1 MRTHGTVALAARQ
14 AAGSLPSAGARW
26 QRRGM
31 ANIPADLSYTKD
43 HEWVRV
49 KDDQATVGITDHA
62 QRQLGDIVYAELPK
76 QGERFEAG
84 DAFGSLESV
93 KAVTE
98 VYVPLTGTVLA
109 VNDTVNDAPEQ
120 INDEPYGGGWLAV
133 LRLTRPGELDGLL
146 DAKGYEAYLQEE
158 TAG

>member
-1 MRTHGTVALAARQ
+1 
-14 AAGSLPSAGARW
+14 
-26 QRRGM
+26 M

-49 KDDQATVGITDHA
+49 RGDQVTVGITDHA

-98 VYVPLTGTVLA
+98 VYVPLTGTVLV
-109 VNDTVNDAPEQ
+109 VNETVNDAPEQ
-120 INDEPYGGGWLAV
+120 INDEPYGAGWLIV
-133 LRLTRPGELDGLL
+133 LRLSRPAELDALL
-146 DAKGYEAYLQEE
+146 NAKGYESYLQEE
-158 TAG
+158 RA

>member
-1 MRTHGTVALAARQ
+1 
-14 AAGSLPSAGARW
+14 
-26 QRRGM
+26 M
-31 ANIPADLSYTKD
+31 ANIPADLSYTRD
-43 HEWVRV
+43 HEWVRIRG
-49 KDDQATVGITDHA
+49 DQVTVGITAHA

-120 INDEPYGGGWLAV
+120 INDEPYGSGWLIV
-133 LRLTRPGELDGLL
+133 LRLTRPAELDGLL
-146 DAKGYEAYLQEE
+146 DAKGYENHLKEE
-158 TAG
+158 SAG

>member
-1 MRTHGTVALAARQ
+1 
-14 AAGSLPSAGARW
+14 
-26 QRRGM
+26 M

-49 KDDQATVGITDHA
+49 RDDQVTVGITHHA

-98 VYVPLTGTVLA
+98 VYAPLTGTVLA

-120 INDEPYGGGWLAV
+120 INDDPYGDGWLII
-133 LRLTRPGELDGLL
+133 LRLSRPAELDALL
-146 DAKGYEAYLQEE
+146 DAKTYGSYLQEE
-158 TAG
+158 SA

>member
-1 MRTHGTVALAARQ
+1 
-14 AAGSLPSAGARW
+14 
-26 QRRGM
+26 M

-49 KDDQATVGITDHA
+49 RGDQVTVGITDHA

-98 VYVPLTGTVLA
+98 VYVPLTGTVLV
-109 VNDTVNDAPEQ
+109 VNETVNDAPEQ
-120 INDEPYGGGWLAV
+120 INDEPYGAGWLIV
-133 LRLTRPGELDGLL
+133 LRLSRPAELDGLM
-146 DAKGYEAYLQEE
+146 DAKGYESYLQEG
-158 TAG
+158 TQS

>member
-1 MRTHGTVALAARQ
+1 
-14 AAGSLPSAGARW
+14 
-26 QRRGM
+26 M

-49 KDDQATVGITDHA
+49 RGDQVTVGITDHA

-98 VYVPLTGTVLA
+98 VYVPLTGTVLV

-120 INDEPYGGGWLAV
+120 INDEPYGAGWLIV
-133 LRLTRPGELDGLL
+133 LRLSRPAELDALM
-146 DAKGYEAYLQEE
+146 DAKGYESYLQEGTE
-158 TAG
+158 S

>member
-1 MRTHGTVALAARQ
+1 
-14 AAGSLPSAGARW
+14 
-26 QRRGM
+26 M

-43 HEWVRV
+43 HEWVRI
-49 KDDQATVGITDHA
+49 KGDQVTVGITEHA

-76 QGERFEAG
+76 AGERFEAG

-98 VYVPLTGTVLA
+98 VYQPLTGTVLV
-109 VNDTVNDAPEQ
+109 VNDTVNDTPEQ
-120 INDEPYGGGWLAV
+120 INDDPYGAGWLV
-133 LRLTRPGELDGLL
+133 VFRLIRPAEAGGLL
-146 DAKGYEAYLQEE
+146 DAKGYESYLQEG

>member
-1 MRTHGTVALAARQ
+1 
-14 AAGSLPSAGARW
+14 
-26 QRRGM
+26 M

-43 HEWVRV
+43 HEWVRI
-49 KDDQATVGITDHA
+49 KGDQVTVGITEHA

-76 QGERFEAG
+76 AGERYEAG

-98 VYVPLTGTVLA
+98 VYLPLTGTVLV

-120 INDEPYGGGWLAV
+120 INDDPYGAGWLV
-133 LRLTRPGELDGLL
+133 VFRLIRPAEADGLL
-146 DAKGYEAYLQEE
+146 DARGYEACLQEGAAE
-158 TAG
+158 

>member
-1 MRTHGTVALAARQ
+1 
-14 AAGSLPSAGARW
+14 
-26 QRRGM
+26 M

-49 KDDQATVGITDHA
+49 KGDQVTVGITDHA

-120 INDEPYGGGWLAV
+120 INDEPYGAGWLVV
-133 LRLTRPGELDGLL
+133 LRLSRPAELDSLM
-146 DAKGYEAYLQEE
+146 DATGYESYIQEE
-158 TAG
+158 AAD

>member
-1 MRTHGTVALAARQ
+1 
-14 AAGSLPSAGARW
+14 
-26 QRRGM
+26 M

-43 HEWVRV
+43 HEWVRI
-49 KDDQATVGITDHA
+49 KGDQVTVGITEHA

-76 QGERFEAG
+76 AGERYEAG

-98 VYVPLTGTVLA
+98 VYLPLTGTVLV

-120 INDEPYGGGWLAV
+120 INDDPYGAGWLV
-133 LRLTRPGELDGLL
+133 VFRLIRPAEADGLL
-146 DAKGYEAYLQEE
+146 DARGYEACLREGAAE
-158 TAG
+158 

>member
-1 MRTHGTVALAARQ
+1 
-14 AAGSLPSAGARW
+14 
-26 QRRGM
+26 M

-49 KDDQATVGITDHA
+49 RGDQVTVGITDHA

-98 VYVPLTGTVLA
+98 VYVPLTGTVLV

-120 INDEPYGGGWLAV
+120 INDEPYGAGWLIV
-133 LRLTRPGELDGLL
+133 LRLSRPAELDALM
-146 DAKGYEAYLQEE
+146 DAKGYEGYLQEGTE
-158 TAG
+158 S